1 MLYLPCSCVALARPL
16 MDWFLAHWSAN
27 PDAFFFVFTANME
40 SFDVTLSWSL
50 LALCGRRP
58 VPELHCIFCRTYQLS
73 FLHVLW
79 GGAAL

>member
-1 MLYLPCSCVALARPL
+1 MPYLPCSCVALARPW
-16 MDWFLAHWSAN
+16 MDWFFALLSAA
-27 PDAFFFVFTANME
+27 PDDFSFVFTANME

-50 LALCGRRP
+50 LALFVRRP
-58 VPELHCIFCRTYQLS
+58 VPEFHCIYCRTYQLS